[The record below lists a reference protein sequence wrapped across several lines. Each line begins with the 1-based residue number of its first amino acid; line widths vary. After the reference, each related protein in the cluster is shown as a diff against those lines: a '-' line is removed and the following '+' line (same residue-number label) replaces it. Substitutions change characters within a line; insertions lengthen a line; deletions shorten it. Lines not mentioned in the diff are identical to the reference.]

1 MTEAHTENL
10 TTELH
15 SNKIAPQLCSAI
27 FNTEQL
33 SLHNVYIYI
42 YIVHV
47 TEVGKT
53 LHLDNCNVVGTFNQ
67 HNLAIMVKLL

>member
-53 LHLDNCNVVGTFNQ
+53 LHFNIT
-67 HNLAIMVKLL
+67 HLITAM